1 MRCNNSQDPLQVIG
15 RSRGYSKKELM
26 EYLPRH
32 CNFTPNLIRE
42 INKLPDAV
50 LRNMGSPF
58 ARKINKMV
66 KEISLESYR
75 ARQFTRTEINNRGVL
90 YGIVLLKH
98 NVMDSVLNYFH
109 ERWPQCVI
117 CLYNEHKYKTSV
129 VNEKGIIKEYK
140 LSLNEVVEQVSKDR
154 PIIPYFDDIQFSG
167 KEIFE
172 SLYESQ
178 NIIERENPRFFKS
191 MIPEKCYELPGMRNG
206 IEKHYAEKRKS
217 SQTKTLDEFCNK
229 KNI

>member
-1 MRCNNSQDPLQVIG
+1 MSCNDPLQVLG
-15 RSRGYSKKELM
+15 RSRGYSRKELI

-32 CNFTPNLIRE
+32 CNFTPTLLRD
-42 INKLPDAV
+42 INKLPDVV
-50 LRNMGSPF
+50 LRNMGTPF
-58 ARKINKMV
+58 ARKIIKMV

-98 NVMDSVLNYFH
+98 RVIDSVLNYFH

-117 CLYNEHKYKTSV
+117 CLYNEHTQRTSV
-129 VNEKGIIKEYK
+129 INEKGIIKVYN
-140 LSLNEVVEQVSKDR
+140 LSLSTVVEKVSENR

-191 MIPEKCYELPGMRNG
+191 MIPDKCYKLPGMRNG
-206 IEKHYAEKRKS
+206 IEKRYVEKGKS
-217 SQTKTLDEFCNK
+217 SQIKTIDDYCSK
-229 KNI
+229 KNK

>member
-1 MRCNNSQDPLQVIG
+1 MSCNDPLQVIG
-15 RSRGYSKKELM
+15 RSRGYSREELI

-32 CNFTPNLIRE
+32 CNFTPSLLRD
-42 INKLPDAV
+42 INKLPDVV
-50 LRNMGSPF
+50 LRNMGTPF
-58 ARKINKMV
+58 ARKMVKMV

-75 ARQFTRTEINNRGVL
+75 ARQFTRTEINNKGVL

-98 NVMDSVLNYFH
+98 GVINSVLNYFH

-117 CLYNEHKYKTSV
+117 CLYNEHTQKTSV
-129 VNEKGIIKEYK
+129 INEKGIIKVYNI
-140 LSLNEVVEQVSKDR
+140 SLNNVVEKISENR

-191 MIPEKCYELPGMRNG
+191 MIPDKCYKLPGMRNG
-206 IEKHYAEKRKS
+206 IEKRYVEKRKS
-217 SQTKTLDEFCNK
+217 SQIKTIDDYCNK
-229 KNI
+229 QNK